1 MITAPT
7 GTSPTSRAFC
17 AWSSAI
23 RIANSSAA
31 LIASR
36 LLFGR
41 AVGALLQR
49 AVGRVLELLLDV
61 LRLLR
66 HRQARGVGRRRAGH
80 AAGDRG
86 RRAVAGAELR
96 ITGRRG
102 PPRGRAAP
110 QGR

>member
-80 AAGDRG
+80 AAGGRD
-86 RRAVAGAELR
+86 RRAVAVAELR
-96 ITGRRG
+96 IAGRGAHARD
-102 PPRGRAAP
+102 RSAAE
-110 QGR
+110 